1 MRNLI
6 TKRGHSDRQHNFQSP
21 DLKTQLSLLCR
32 QVLILEP
39 AGQVL
44 QVSVVVYVEVA
55 AQVSAPRV
63 DIYSGQATGGGT
75 SS

>member
-1 MRNLI
+1 M
-6 TKRGHSDRQHNFQSP
+6 GHSDRQHNFH
-21 DLKTQLSLLCR
+21 

-44 QVSVVVYVEVA
+44 HVSVVVHVT
-55 AQVSAPRV
+55 AQVSAPSV